1 MPKKIYKELS
11 INDMLFGPNYII
23 YDWVETEASI
33 EIYIKSKKKKTA
45 CPFCGHETMT
55 LHNTYDRRIQI
66 MTIRMKTTYVNVKC
80 YKYKCLNDGCDQK
93 VIMDELGFASPSQ
106 VKSDDLICTILGISA
121 FLSYEGASKVLKALG
136 IRCSNDTVKRLCDHI
151 LIEDDADVEEIGVD
165 DVATRKGQTYAT
177 AIYDMKDHHL
187 LALLDGRDGRNFR
200 EWLKGHPKITKVT
213 RDRASAYAKAISDIL
228 PDCTQIADRFYM
240 LQNLLGYLEDIF
252 KAEVPSE
259 IVIQDGEIKDS
270 PEMEPMPAYGKVFD
284 TENMDYDNSKP
295 TDENGKEIEFDTT
308 VAVKTDA
315 QYRRHAE
322 NRKKQQLIR
331 EMQAY
336 ASTFPRKSKR
346 VGMTFEKFGICP
358 STARKYLN
366 MSPEKIESIDHVK
379 AYKKRDRHAGA
390 YDYFNIIYKA
400 VRDGH
405 SREAIYCYIMG
416 KGFAGT
422 HSQLMKAITSIAAN
436 NFGRT
441 FGRPKMP

>member
-1 MPKKIYKELS
+1 
-11 INDMLFGPNYII
+11 
-23 YDWVETEASI
+23 
-33 EIYIKSKKKKTA
+33 
-45 CPFCGHETMT
+45 
-55 LHNTYDRRIQI
+55 
-66 MTIRMKTTYVNVKC
+66 
-80 YKYKCLNDGCDQK
+80 
-93 VIMDELGFASPSQ
+93 MDELGFASPSQ

-121 FLSYEGASKVLKALG
+121 FLSNEGASKVLKARG

-228 PDCTQIADRFYM
+228 PDCTQIADRFHM

-270 PEMEPMPAYGKVFD
+270 PETEPMPAYRKGFD

-308 VAVKTDA
+308 VAVKTGA

-322 NRKKQQLIR
+322 NRKKN
-331 EMQAY
+331 
-336 ASTFPRKSKR
+336 S
-346 VGMTFEKFGICP
+346 
-358 STARKYLN
+358 N
-366 MSPEKIESIDHVK
+366 
-379 AYKKRDRHAGA
+379 
-390 YDYFNIIYKA
+390 
-400 VRDGH
+400 
-405 SREAIYCYIMG
+405 
-416 KGFAGT
+416 
-422 HSQLMKAITSIAAN
+422 
-436 NFGRT
+436 
-441 FGRPKMP
+441 